1 MVEDPYAAQVDAASS
16 LTIVYWRPGCGFC
29 TRLLRDLSELG
40 LGHQRVNI
48 HEDSAGAVFVRGVAG
63 GNETVPTVRVG
74 DMALI
79 NPTVD
84 DVVGQLA
91 EVDPRLVPEGYEPR
105 RPGPVGRWLRRWVHG
120 G

>member
-1 MVEDPYAAQVDAASS
+1 M
-16 LTIVYWRPGCGFC
+16 IVYWRPGCGFC
-29 TRLLRDLSELG
+29 TRLLRDLAELG
-40 LGHQRVNI
+40 VAHQRVNI
-48 HEDSAGAVFVRGVAG
+48 YQDPDGAAFVRGVAG

-74 DMALI
+74 EVALI

-91 EVDPRLVPEGYEPR
+91 ETDPRLVPEGFEPR
-105 RPGPVGRWLRRWVHG
+105 RPGPVARRLRRWLWG